1 MKSWYSLTEEEVLK
15 ELQTDRETGLS
26 EAESAA
32 RLEKYGANEL
42 EGHKQ
47 ESMLVRVLGQLKD
60 PMIIVLL
67 IAAVL
72 SFISSGFEDWV
83 EPLIILLI
91 VVVNTVISITQE
103 DNAHKAL
110 EALQKLSVPLAK
122 VIRGGEI
129 VRVETSKLVPGDV
142 IVLEAGDLVPADARI
157 LESANLKADESA
169 MTGESVPVSKQAI
182 ESLPEETVLATGRTW

>member
-1 MKSWYSLTEEEVLK
+1 MKSWYTLSEEEVLK

-72 SFISSGFEDWV
+72 SFISSGF
-83 EPLIILLI
+83 
-91 VVVNTVISITQE
+91 
-103 DNAHKAL
+103 
-110 EALQKLSVPLAK
+110 
-122 VIRGGEI
+122 
-129 VRVETSKLVPGDV
+129 
-142 IVLEAGDLVPADARI
+142 
-157 LESANLKADESA
+157 
-169 MTGESVPVSKQAI
+169 
-182 ESLPEETVLATGRTW
+182 

>member
-1 MKSWYSLTEEEVLK
+1 KSWYSLTEEEVLK

-91 VVVNTVISITQE
+91 VVVNTVFSINQE
-103 DNAHKAL
+103 DNANKAL
-110 EALQKLSVPLAK
+110 EALQKMSAPLAK
-122 VIRGGEI
+122 VVRGGEI
-129 VRVETSKLVPGDV
+129 VRVEPSKLVPGDV
-142 IVLEAGDLVPADARI
+142 IVLEAGDL
-157 LESANLKADESA
+157 
-169 MTGESVPVSKQAI
+169 
-182 ESLPEETVLATGRTW
+182 

>member
-1 MKSWYSLTEEEVLK
+1 MKSWYTLSEEEVLK

-91 VVVNTVISITQE
+91 VVVNTVIIPSSQALSKTKGWVNYEDLKVGECSIGYI
-103 DNAHKAL
+103 D
-110 EALQKLSVPLAK
+110 
-122 VIRGGEI
+122 
-129 VRVETSKLVPGDV
+129 
-142 IVLEAGDLVPADARI
+142 
-157 LESANLKADESA
+157 
-169 MTGESVPVSKQAI
+169 KQN
-182 ESLPEETVLATGRTW
+182 SFL